1 MNDDSDAKSI
11 IVVGKFGNS
20 VSSTS
25 RRISKGF
32 QNKNGWASLE
42 CRYTDIP
49 NTVEENTIM
58 FVYGWFGMWNDDL
71 CSLVKAKTAYQSLV
85 RILDEIRNVKI
96 IVGMRSDLYRKYYQ
110 ELEEAGEQNTSL
122 FYHEI
127 HLDSADVY
135 KDEEYM
141 KYLNEKIQRP
151 CRQDSCACRYLK
163 YEMLRKGNDKV
174 VGIPL
179 KINMIEKYHNLVP
192 DYLDN
197 CGILKAMRKHF
208 ISIEKDRNKRHVYE
222 WITYICLKGK
232 FTRSEPL
239 DTSLIQEIGFEI
251 TDSSF
256 DESYTE
262 LSKYVRMRTSDI
274 KQKVQPNSRRAQYV
288 FWHPFIYICAFH
300 YLFDKDQTL
309 VITHCNIDAIFELV
323 RTKEAK
329 VSYFEVS
336 ADDHIVTL
344 FKARIRSL
352 GKDNEYMHH
361 PLLN

>member
-1 MNDDSDAKSI
+1 MNDDSDVKSI

-25 RRISKGF
+25 RRISEGF
-32 QNKNGWASLE
+32 QTKKGWASLE

-110 ELEEAGEQNTSL
+110 ELQEAGEQNTSL
-122 FYHEI
+122 FDHEI
-127 HLDSADVY
+127 HLDSADVK
-135 KDEEYM
+135 KDEEYL
-141 KYLNEKIQRP
+141 KFLHEKIQRP
-151 CRQDSCACRYLK
+151 CKQDNCACQNLT
-163 YEMLRKGNDKV
+163 YEMLRKGKDKV
-174 VGIPL
+174 VGMPL
-179 KINMIEKYHNLVP
+179 KMTVIEKYHDLVP

-197 CGILKAMRKHF
+197 CDILKALREHF
-208 ISIEKDRNKRHVYE
+208 ISVQNDKNRTHVYE

-232 FTRSEPL
+232 FTRSESF
-239 DTSLIQEIGFEI
+239 DTSLVQEIGFKI

-262 LSKYVRMRTSDI
+262 LSKYLRMRNSNI
-274 KQKVQPNSRRAQYV
+274 RQKMPPNSPRAQYV
-288 FWHPFIYICAFH
+288 FWHPFIYICFFH

-309 VITHCNIDAIFELV
+309 VMRHCNIEAIFELV

-329 VSYFEVS
+329 VSYFEVI
-336 ADDHIVTL
+336 ADDPMVTL

-352 GKDNEYMHH
+352 GKDKEYMHH
-361 PLLN
+361 PLLK